1 MKASV
6 NLSLTD
12 YMAIARSVADGRTNE
27 PSTYEVAHQANGH
40 TLYIEVA
47 YDFDAHEERGGSYEC
62 YDFESLPVIDGECY
76 DIVRFE
82 CLDTYGE
89 SVACD
94 FTAKRLLDILN

>member
-62 YDFESLPVIDGECY
+62 YD
-76 DIVRFE
+76 IVRFE